1 MITEKQIDEAIE
13 KCYWRKEIEGA
24 SICTGNVLPCTKAIE
39 KGLCE
44 ALINLYAKER
54 KE

>member
-1 MITEKQIDEAIE
+1 MITEKQINEAIE
-13 KCYWRKEIEGA
+13 KCYWRKEVDGA
-24 SICTGNVLPCTKAIE
+24 SVCCGNVLPCVLAIE

-44 ALINLYAKER
+44 ALSELYTKER